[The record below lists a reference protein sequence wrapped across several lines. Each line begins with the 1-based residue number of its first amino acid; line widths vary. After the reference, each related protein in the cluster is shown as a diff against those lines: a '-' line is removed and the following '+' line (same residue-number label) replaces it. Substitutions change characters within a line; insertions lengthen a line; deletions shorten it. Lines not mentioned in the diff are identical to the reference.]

1 MNKQLNSEMEELRE
15 ENETIMQKLRYNSDV
30 LERKYEELESKT
42 YKRMEQCVKRVK
54 KAIHYL

>member
-1 MNKQLNSEMEELRE
+1 
-15 ENETIMQKLRYNSDV
+15 V

-54 KAIHYL
+54 KAIHYMESLSVKNLDKTREYLYLYSETS